1 MLYKKAHRQ
10 YLREWRIGRRFR
22 FYDDVN
28 NWAYRITSEPYIK
41 DNYIVILR
49 GSTYNTFNTF
59 RALIDLYDGKMY
71 YKDKVV
77 WLN

>member
-1 MLYKKAHRQ
+1 MLYKKIHRQ
-10 YLREWRIGRRFR
+10 HLREWRIGRRFR

-28 NWAYRITSEPYIK
+28 NWAYKITSEPYIK

-49 GSTYNTFNTF
+49 GSTYNI
-59 RALIDLYDGKMY
+59 LIDLYDGKMC